1 MLILCNSDELHWDFL
16 RGSFP
21 IFARF
26 DGYVV
31 SHEAGL
37 VKPDSA
43 IYRHLA
49 TKFNSLTVES
59 ILIDDLRENVEAA
72 ENVGFA
78 GFQFDHRD
86 GSHLDRLREILFG

>member
-1 MLILCNSDELHWDFL
+1 LHWDFL

-86 GSHLDRLREILFG
+86 GSHLDRLREILLG